1 VIRPTLKLR
10 PGEFSWPRL
19 GTATGELSWPP
30 AGKSRLIGKF
40 GEGLPVKLDRE

>member
-30 AGKSRLIGKF
+30 AGKKSRLTGKS
-40 GEGLPVKLDRE
+40 GESLAR